1 MRVVILVPR
10 RNDDGWRDK
19 LWEHCKAIWQKE
31 FPEWPIFEGYH
42 TADEGPFNRSLAVNR
57 ASEMADSWIGL
68 TATMSDQSTGWDVA
82 LVIDSDTI
90 SEPEAVR
97 RTVQHAWETGDLS
110 VAHNARHMLTRRG
123 TEAIMSGAVLSRR
136 FIKKTYYDSVS
147 CAVAIRRAEWDA
159 VGGFDTRFSGWGFE
173 DTAFKVAVETYTNR
187 VMHIEQAECLHL
199 WHETSPEA
207 SRDAPTFSKNTAL
220 KLRYE
225 RAHFQPERVEAVL
238 KGLPDP
244 GANHGGIPRVIHR
257 TVPAETNE
265 QVEAWW
271 ANFQV
276 LHPTWELKTWRDP
289 LDPADFPITAHLHDR
304 CSSGAQ
310 KAGLVRL
317 ELLVRHGGV
326 YVDSDV
332 EAVRP
337 LDSLMHLP
345 AFAAWE
351 DEKVVPD
358 AVLGSVPGHPA
369 FREMLRVACRL
380 VEEGCTDA
388 WKTGPGVTTATLPW
402 RDDVLLLPPGS
413 FYPVHYR
420 EKQFVG
426 SRNKLPWV
434 FLEHKWHHSWSPAN
448 QKKKAE
454 VHTVESATVE
464 IPAGRSAVICMP
476 WRDSGDRWRQ
486 QAKEWC
492 LQYWQEADLQVVEG
506 NGNSRSAMCNDAA
519 KIAIE
524 SGANVLIF
532 ADADTW
538 GPISQITDAIRAAVE
553 TGQLVHAFTSY
564 TKLDSSQTQRAT
576 RTEPSRVRPERLT
589 RTARSKGGHVS
600 GLTVVPVELWKRL
613 GGFDERFVGWGFE
626 DQAFHL
632 AAEVLADGTQ
642 RIEGQAIHWY
652 HRGDPTKNRTV
663 QPNDPRV
670 LLMQEYCRAAGRIP
684 AHGRVGRLGAIGF
697 ITIED
702 ESPNAV
708 RMQEILSGSGGPLS
722 PPDVVS

>member
-10 RNDDGWRDK
+10 RDDGGWRDK
-19 LWEHCKAIWQKE
+19 LWGHCKAIWQKE
-31 FPEWPIFEGYH
+31 FPEWQIFEGYH
-42 TADEGPFNRSLAVNR
+42 TADEGPFNRALAVNR
-57 ASEMADSWIGL
+57 ASEAAG
-68 TATMSDQSTGWDVA
+68 GWDVA

-97 RTVQHAWETGDLS
+97 RAVQHAWETGDLS
-110 VAHNARHMLTRRG
+110 VAHNARHMLNRRG
-123 TEAIMSGAVLSRR
+123 TEAILSGAALSRR
-136 FIKKTYYDSVS
+136 FVRRTYHDSVS
-147 CAVAIRRAEWDA
+147 CAVAIRRAEWEA
-159 VGGFDTRFSGWGFE
+159 VGGFDIRFEGWGFE

-187 VMHIEQAECLHL
+187 IMHIEQAECLHL
-199 WHETSPEA
+199 WHEKSPEA
-207 SRDAPTFSKNTAL
+207 SHTSPTYAKNTAL

-225 RAHFQPERVEAVL
+225 RAHFQPERVEAIL

-257 TVPAETNE
+257 TVPAETTDE
-265 QVEAWW
+265 VEMWW

-276 LHPTWELKTWRDP
+276 LHPTWELRTWRDP
-289 LDPADFPITAHLHDR
+289 LDPADFPLTAHLHDK

-317 ELLVRHGGV
+317 ELLVTYGGV

-337 LDSLMHLP
+337 LDSLMYLP

-358 AVLGSVPGHPA
+358 AVLGAVPGHPA
-369 FREMLRVACRL
+369 FREMLRMACRF

-388 WKTGPGVTTATLPW
+388 WKTGPGVTTAVLPN

-426 SRNKLPWV
+426 SRNKQPWV
-434 FLEHKWHHSWSPAN
+434 FLEHKWHHSWSAAN
-448 QKKKAE
+448 QKKSE
-454 VHTVESATVE
+454 VHASLPVE
-464 IPAGRSAVICMP
+464 IPDDLSAVICIP

-486 QAKEWC
+486 QAREWC
-492 LQYWQEADLQVVEG
+492 LRYWQEAGFQVLEG
-506 NGNSRSAMCNDAA
+506 GGENRSTMCNDAA
-519 KIAIE
+519 RVALE
-524 SGANVLIF
+524 SGADVLIF

-538 GPISQITDAIRAAVE
+538 GPIPQVIEAAV
-553 TGQLVHAFTSY
+553 TAKRSGQLVHSFTSY
-564 TKLDSSQTQRAT
+564 TKLDSNQTQRGT

-600 GLTVVPVELWKRL
+600 GLTAVPVELWHRL

-632 AAEVLADGTQ
+632 AAEVLGDGTQ

-652 HRGDPTKNRTV
+652 HRGDPTKNRALL
-663 QPNDPRV
+663 PNDPRV
-670 LLMQEYCRAAGRIP
+670 LLIQEYCRAAGRIP
-684 AHGRVGRLGAIGF
+684 GHGRVGRLGTSGV
-697 ITIED
+697 ITIKD
-702 ESPNAV
+702 ELPNAD
-708 RMQEILSGSGGPLS
+708 RMQEILSGPGGPLS